1 MQPQAITSTAQEV
14 LHARQGAADAG
25 HGQTADNVVALPQ
38 ARRTEEAPAIA
49 VRSKSAAVAV
59 LAGAGDEA
67 RVLLMQRAG
76 KTSYGLWSLVMGGME
91 LGETA
96 SQAAVREL
104 AEETAIA
111 ASELYNS
118 GCCDTFYNPKSN
130 TIDITPIFVARF
142 AAAPQVTIDAEHL
155 AFCWASFA
163 EAQEMLAFP
172 GQRQAL
178 VEIERDF
185 ARREPRSFRLIKA

>member
-1 MQPQAITSTAQEV
+1 M
-14 LHARQGAADAG
+14 
-25 HGQTADNVVALPQ
+25 LPQ
-38 ARRTEEAPAIA
+38 AVTPPTQKTPGHSTPAAAESRPADNSNIVALNPARDDAPASIA
-49 VRSKSAAVAV
+49 VRSKSAAVVV
-59 LAGAGDEA
+59 LAGAGDAA

-76 KTSYGLWSLVMGGME
+76 KTSRGLWSLVMGGME

-111 ASELYNS
+111 AGELFNS

-142 AAAPQVTIDAEHL
+142 AVAPQVTIDQEHL
-155 AFCWASFA
+155 AFYWASFA

-185 ARREPRSFRLIKA
+185 ARREPRPFRLIKA